1 MLRFAIGIFVI
12 FGTVGRED
20 FWLECA
26 SAADCVAGDPPS
38 MAVTFIMYIIG
49 IALMAWPFV
58 DGSIDI
64 TNED

>member
-12 FGTVGRED
+12 LGTVGRED

-26 SAADCVAGDPPS
+26 TAADCVAGPPPS
-38 MAVTFIMYIIG
+38 MVVTIMMYTIG
-49 IALMAWPFV
+49 LALMAWPFV